1 MKVKTQV
8 KAGLL
13 DGISVSVI
21 GQAAGGPFGTASN
34 SGQTGVIN
42 VGPVSS

>member
-34 SGQTGVIN
+34 SGQNGVIN

>member
-13 DGISVSVI
+13 DGAAITVVGQSSTQGGNNTNNGNIGLINVSV
-21 GQAAGGPFGTASN
+21 
-34 SGQTGVIN
+34 
-42 VGPVSS
+42 